1 MRGDSR
7 IFFRDDETKASFVGG
22 LRVAIQALRKI
33 GQALRW
39 AAALGWFGETF
50 TTIRE
55 AHGILVTELDKLAIA
70 LREHEI
76 CYKTEV
82 EGLYTV

>member
-7 IFFRDDETKASFVGG
+7 IFFRDDATKESFVGG
-22 LRVAIQALRKI
+22 LRLAIQALRKI
-33 GQALRW
+33 ERALQW

-50 TTIRE
+50 DTIRDN
-55 AHGILVTELDKLAIA
+55 HIILITELDKLAIA
-70 LREHEI
+70 LRVPEI
-76 CYKTEV
+76 CYQTEV

>member
-1 MRGDSR
+1 MRGYSR
-7 IFFRDDETKASFVGG
+7 IFFRDADSKASFVGS
-22 LRVAIQALRKI
+22 LRVAIEALKKI

-39 AAALGWFGETF
+39 AAATGWYGETI
-50 TTIRE
+50 TAIRE
-55 AHGILVTELDKLAIA
+55 AHAILITELDKLAIA

-76 CYKTEV
+76 CYQTEV

>member
-1 MRGDSR
+1 MRGYSR
-7 IFFRDDETKASFVGG
+7 IFFRDADSKASFVGG
-22 LRVAIQALRKI
+22 LRVAIKALKKI

-39 AAALGWFGETF
+39 AAAIGWYGETI

-55 AHGILVTELDKLAIA
+55 AHAILITELDKLAIA
-70 LREHEI
+70 LGEHEI
-76 CYKTEV
+76 CYQTEV